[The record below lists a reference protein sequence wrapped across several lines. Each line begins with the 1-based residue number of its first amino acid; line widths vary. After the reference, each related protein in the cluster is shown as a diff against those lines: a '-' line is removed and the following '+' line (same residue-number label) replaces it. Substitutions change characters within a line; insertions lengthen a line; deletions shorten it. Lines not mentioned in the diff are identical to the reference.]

1 MSTSLAVASLALSSA
16 ALANTSS
23 TCGNSGPVPIEA
35 MYALKAC
42 VAVLIIAPIVG
53 AIVDNHW
60 NRIESALFAFCM
72 ALIVEMILWLTFF
85 AVMFL
90 LSPVG
95 A

>member
-1 MSTSLAVASLALSSA
+1 MSTTLAAASLALSSA
-16 ALANTSS
+16 ALASS
-23 TCGNSGPVPIEA
+23 TPTCGHSGPLPIEA

-42 VAVLIIAPIVG
+42 VALLIIAPIVG

-72 ALIVEMILWLTFF
+72 ALVVEMVLWLAFF
-85 AVMFL
+85 AVTFL
-90 LSPVG
+90 LSPMG